1 VIRTNL
7 STRPFYN
14 ERVVHL
20 ALILLAVL
28 VVAASLYN
36 VSRILR
42 YSSSD
47 TRLAT
52 QASRDE
58 ARSAD
63 LRQQAARL
71 RASVDPQQVELASVG
86 ARQAND
92 LIDRRTFSWT
102 ELLNRFEATLSDQAR
117 ITSIQPRV
125 DRDKGILLRVMVI
138 ARGVQDVDDFME
150 NLEATG
156 AFTNATSAEDHF
168 DEDGLLVSTLE
179 MGYVP
184 DAVRETTPA
193 GGANPAAEQPAADT
207 PAAQPEPPP
216 TATPGRGGAAQEAP
230 APPPAGGTQP
240 DPPPTTRP
248 GRGGPEAPAPA
259 PRPGRGRASR

>member
-20 ALILLAVL
+20 ALIFLAVV
-28 VVAASLYN
+28 VVAASVFN
-36 VSRILR
+36 VTRILR

-63 LRQQAARL
+63 LRQQAASL

-117 ITSIQPRV
+117 ITSIRPRV
-125 DRDKGILLRVMVI
+125 DREKGILLRVMVV
-138 ARGVQDVDDFME
+138 ARSVPDVDEFIE

-156 AFTNATSAEDHF
+156 AFVNGRSAEEHF
-168 DEDGLLVSTLE
+168 DEEGLLISTIE
-179 MGYVP
+179 VGYVP
-184 DAVRETTPA
+184 DAVKLPTPA
-193 GGANPAAEQPAADT
+193 DGDK
-207 PAAQPEPPP
+207 PP
-216 TATPGRGGAAQEAP
+216 ATPPDR
-230 APPPAGGTQP
+230 GTQP
-240 DPPPTTRP
+240 NPPPTTRP
-248 GRGGPEAPAPA
+248 GRGGASEPAPA
-259 PRPGRGRASR
+259 ARSGRRGAR

>member
-14 ERVVHL
+14 ERVVRL
-20 ALILLAVL
+20 ILILLAV
-28 VVAASLYN
+28 VVLAASIFN
-36 VSRILR
+36 VTRILR

-58 ARSAD
+58 ARAAD
-63 LRQQAARL
+63 LRQQAAAL

-102 ELLNRFEATLSDQAR
+102 ELLNRFEATLSDDAR
-117 ITSIQPRV
+117 ITSVRPRL
-125 DRDKGILLRVMVI
+125 DREAGILLRVVVA
-138 ARGVQDVDDFME
+138 ARGVSDVEKFID

-156 AFTNATSAEDHF
+156 AFRNVRAAEEHF
-168 DEDGLLVSTLE
+168 DEEGLFLSTLE
-179 MGYVP
+179 MGYS
-184 DAVRETTPA
+184 PA
-193 GGANPAAEQPAADT
+193 SAKPAEDKPAEEKPPAEPT
-207 PAAQPEPPP
+207 PAAPARG
-216 TATPGRGGAAQEAP
+216 TAPAEADRGGRGTPPGEPQQGA
-230 APPPAGGTQP
+230 
-240 DPPPTTRP
+240 
-248 GRGGPEAPAPA
+248 RGGGA
-259 PRPGRGRASR
+259 PR